1 MLGRCYIG
9 MVSEWEKHVHKM
21 WVCGFHGRIKESTYL
36 KQSEKSIFFIDLLT
50 HIDNTVFILFI
61 YMLILTKYIFTSF
74 NRQIFFF

>member
-21 WVCGFHGRIKESTYL
+21 WVCGFHGRIKEYL
-36 KQSEKSIFFIDLLT
+36 LEAKRRKINFFIDLLT

-61 YMLILTKYIFTSF
+61 YMLILTKYIFTSG
-74 NRQIFFF
+74 IFSNIF

>member
-9 MVSEWEKHVHKM
+9 MVSEWEKHALKM
-21 WVCGFHGRIKESTYL
+21 RVCGFHGRIKESTYL

-61 YMLILTKYIFTSF
+61 YMLILTTYIFTSG
-74 NRQIFFF
+74 IFPNIF